1 MLSLLCK
8 MHSFYACVATN
19 SIPNMTISIDQFQ
32 NVLEEFTTAV
42 ETGNG
47 DALARLFCDSG
58 SYEDGFYGSFSGRAE
73 IKRMLEEHF
82 WSDAHKFKW
91 LMSDPVI
98 CDQIGYASYRF
109 SYTSR
114 LPSATG
120 KIVEF
125 HGIAKFEFQ
134 GSEIQCYSEVF
145 NTGVALVQL
154 GFEPG
159 RICRHLEKKVDE
171 LRRS

>member
-1 MLSLLCK
+1 
-8 MHSFYACVATN
+8 
-19 SIPNMTISIDQFQ
+19 MTISIDQFQ

-47 DALARLFCDSG
+47 DALARLFCESG
-58 SYEDGFYGSFSGRAE
+58 SYEDGFYGSFSGRSE

-98 CDQIGYASYRF
+98 YDQIGYASYRF
-109 SYTSR
+109 SYTSK
-114 LPSATG
+114 LPEAAG
-120 KIVEF
+120 KVVEF
-125 HGIAKFEFQ
+125 QGIAKFEFEGVEIQ
-134 GSEIQCYSEVF
+134 RYSEIF

-159 RICRHLEKKVDE
+159 RIRRHLEKKVDE
-171 LRRS
+171 LLRN